1 MHLCVTLPGS
11 QLDSRL
17 PLTHSPAKSASSR
30 IRRFAFCC
38 DAAFKR
44 QLQLLDCL
52 PSELTWHQHKLVR
65 SYADR
70 SRGGIDCHFSFL
82 GTHGRAGLA
91 VKNSTFIYIHTHTYT
106 ARRRCHRWTYPRLW
120 DIRVYL
126 CVTVLTDNFFFLLKH
141 SVPYT
146 ISRQIRQSSNVMHL
160 TAC

>member
-91 VKNSTFIYIHTHTYT
+91 VKTTVHSYTYTHTLT
-106 ARRRCHRWTYPRLW
+106 QRGDAVTDEHILDCETY
-120 DIRVYL
+120 VYIYASL
-126 CVTVLTDNFFFLLKH
+126 FWLTICCFFNH